1 MTMSKLKTADPAKL
15 SELIISEMHSYN
27 GAMNEYIELVNSLI
41 GSLTN
46 IGGQAKY
53 MRIKQMEL
61 I

>member
-1 MTMSKLKTADPAKL
+1 MTMNKLKTADPAKL

-46 IGGQAKY
+46 IGGQAK
-53 MRIKQMEL
+53 
-61 I
+61 